1 MTNGD
6 PNLVTTAL
14 PLDLKEYGK
23 VNLKETSY
31 HSFIVLKKQTVL
43 GGTLKL
49 GKEFYKN
56 LDIKFTERTIN
67 WNLPKG

>member
-14 PLDLKEYGK
+14 PLDLEKYGK
-23 VNLKETSY
+23 VNMMETNY

-43 GGTLKL
+43 GGTCKL
-49 GKEFYKN
+49 DKEFYKN
-56 LDIKFTERTIN
+56 LNIRY
-67 WNLPKG
+67 